1 MNEVTT
7 VLLENEMDLILANKQ
22 SMRLGELTGV
32 PLSGQ
37 TTFATAVS
45 EVARTA
51 IDRSSDAVLTLYV
64 SGKTE
69 REKYI
74 IAVVKDL
81 PGKLSHKQ
89 QEGYAYAK
97 RLVSNMGITNNT
109 DETLIELRYRLANTI
124 HLNDSLLEKIR
135 VQLNADPEVSPYE
148 EIKRKNKQLL
158 ELSDMLA
165 KSEGR
170 YKDLTNSLPI
180 IICTVDVNGE
190 MLYANKW
197 LLEYTGQTI
206 EQLNRDRWASVLH
219 PEDFKAGWGEFH
231 NSVRTKQ
238 ARVSHRRFKD
248 AATGEYR
255 WHTGV
260 ATPVL
265 DAHGEVTHYHSYMA
279 DVHAQKM
286 MELALK
292 DNKELKETQRLL
304 EEKVKELNE
313 SNFQLKQ
320 FAYVASHDLQEPLR
334 KIGFFA
340 DMIKA
345 RHQPLLDSEA
355 GGMFDSI
362 IRSTNRMKAM
372 VHDILAYSTIT
383 DEKQRIELVDLNIVA
398 QDVLL
403 DLDLAVREKHAQ
415 ISVGRLPSIEGN
427 ARQLKQLFENLL
439 SNSLKYVDQGVVPV
453 INISAAETENNITFY
468 FKDNGIG
475 FDINYLDKMFQLF
488 QRLHNRDKYS
498 GTGIGLALCKKIVQ
512 MHNGT
517 ITAVSKPGA
526 GAEFIVTLPREH
538 S

>member
-51 IDRSSDAVLTLYV
+51 IERSDEARLSLYLT
-64 SGKTE
+64 GKKE
-69 REKYI
+69 RDKYI
-74 IAVVKDL
+74 IAVVHDL
-81 PGKLSHKQ
+81 PGKMSQKQ
-89 QEGYAYAK
+89 QQGYAYAK
-97 RLVSNMGITNNT
+97 RLVSSMDVVNGDN
-109 DETLIELRYRLANTI
+109 ETTIELRYRLPHTTRI
-124 HLNDSLLEKIR
+124 DDIMLEKIR
-135 VQLNADPEVSPYE
+135 VQLNTDPEVSPYE
-148 EIKRKNKQLL
+148 EIKRKNRQLM

-170 YKDLTNSLPI
+170 YKDLTDSLPI
-180 IICTVDVNGE
+180 VIITVGVGGE
-190 MLYANKW
+190 LLYANKW
-197 LLEYTGQTI
+197 LLEYTGKTM
-206 EQLNRDRWASVLH
+206 EQLNSNKWKDVLH
-219 PEDFKAGWGEFH
+219 PEDFERGWKEFEDGIQE
-231 NSVRTKQ
+231 RRP
-238 ARVSHRRFKD
+238 RVAHRRFREG
-248 AATGEYR
+248 ATGEYR

-265 DAHGEVTHYHSYMA
+265 DADGNVTHYHSYMV

-292 DNKELKETQRLL
+292 DNRELKETKREL
-304 EEKVKELNE
+304 EEKIRELNE

-340 DMIKA
+340 DMIKS
-345 RHQPLLDSEA
+345 RHKPLLDSEA
-355 GGMFDSI
+355 GSMFDSI

-372 VHDILAYSTIT
+372 VHDILAYSTIN
-383 DEKQRIELVDLNIVA
+383 DDKQKIEDIDLNVVA
-398 QDVLL
+398 QDVLQ
-403 DLDLAVREKHAQ
+403 DLELVIREKNAQ
-415 ISVGRLPSIEGN
+415 IKIAALPHIEGN
-427 ARQLKQLFENLL
+427 ARQLRQLFENLL
-439 SNSLKYVDQGVVPV
+439 SNSLKYVDQGVTPR
-453 INISAAETENNITFY
+453 ISITTSESENNITFS
-468 FKDNGIG
+468 FTDNGIG
-475 FDINYLDKMFQLF
+475 FDNIYLDKMFQLF

-512 MHNGT
+512 VHGGT
-517 ITAVSKPGA
+517 ITAISSPGA
-526 GAEFIVTLPREH
+526 GAEFIVTLPRKQ